1 MSKKDPAAVRVE
13 KLRPLLHQHNHA
25 YYNLG
30 EATIS
35 DAEFDSLFR
44 ELESLEKDH
53 PELRSD
59 DSPTQRVG
67 AGIQDAFESVQH
79 LVPMLSLS
87 NAFSEEELQD
97 YDRRVRDRLEKDDSD
112 KVSYVAEPKL
122 DGLAVSL
129 VYEEGILV
137 RGATRGDGY
146 TGEGITANL
155 KTIRSLPLRLLGDNP
170 PALLEV
176 RGEVF
181 MDKQGFNKLNKNAEK
196 TEQKIFANPRNA
208 AAGSLRLLDSGIT
221 AKRPLSI
228 YIYALGQV
236 EGENMPT
243 THFDTLQWLK
253 ELGFP
258 VNPETTRCE
267 GIAECFSWYEKMSEK
282 RESLEYEIDGCVF
295 KVDSLLDQ
303 AELGFVSRAPRWAIA
318 QKFPAEEVQ
327 TILED
332 VEFQVGRTG
341 AITPVARLR
350 PVAVAGVIVSNA
362 TLHNMDEVVRK
373 DVRIGDTVV
382 VRRAGDVIP
391 EVVRSIIE
399 LRPSETRGITMPS
412 ECTVCGSTVVQIEG
426 EAVSRC
432 SGGLVCQA
440 QRKEGIKHFASRK
453 ALDIEG
459 LGDKLVDQLLDAKL
473 IDHIDDLFNLEIKAL
488 LKLERMGEKSAT
500 NLLDA
505 LEASKQTTFARF
517 IYGLGI
523 REVGEAT
530 ALSLANTFDSIDGL
544 IAADEERLQ
553 KINDVGPIV
562 AGNLVRFFREPHNT
576 DVVNALLACGIHWP
590 KVERVQVDEMAQ
602 TEKGHTYVLTGKF
615 TDMTRDEA
623 KVKLQSLGAKIT
635 ASVSKN
641 TTAVIAGDAPGSKV
655 TKAEGLGVDVL
666 GEADLLKILS
676 S

>member
-1 MSKKDPAAVRVE
+1 MSIKDPAAVRAE
-13 KLRPLLHQHNHA
+13 KLRSLLHQHNHA
-25 YYNLG
+25 YFNLG

-35 DAEFDSLFR
+35 NAEFDSLFR
-44 ELESLEKDH
+44 ELESLEKTH
-53 PELRSD
+53 PELRFG

-67 AGIQDAFESVQH
+67 SGIQDAFESVRH

-97 YDRRVRDRLEKDDSD
+97 YDRRVRERLEKAESD
-112 KVSYVAEPKL
+112 KVYYVAEPKL

-129 VYEEGILV
+129 VYEHGLFV

-181 MDKQGFNKLNKNAEK
+181 MDKQGFNKLNENAEK
-196 TEQKIFANPRNA
+196 TEQKTFANPRNA

-228 YIYALGQV
+228 YIYALGLV
-236 EGENMPT
+236 EGGKKLA
-243 THFDTLQWLK
+243 THSDALAWLEK
-253 ELGFP
+253 LGFP
-258 VNPETTRCE
+258 VNPEIILCE
-267 GIAECFSWYEKMSEK
+267 GIAKCFSWYEEMSK
-282 RESLEYEIDGCVF
+282 NRESLRYEIDGCVF

-327 TILED
+327 TLLED

-341 AITPVARLR
+341 AVTPVARLQ
-350 PVAVAGVIVSNA
+350 PVAVAGVVVSNA
-362 TLHNMDEVVRK
+362 TLHNMDEVIRK

-399 LRPSETRGITMPS
+399 LRPSETRSITMPS
-412 ECTVCGSTVVQIEG
+412 ECPVCGSRVVQIEG

-459 LGDKLVDQLLDAKL
+459 LGDKLVDQLLDAGL
-473 IDHIDDLFNLEIKAL
+473 IDHIDDLFSLEMEAL

-500 NLLDA
+500 NLLKA

-530 ALSLANTFDSIDGL
+530 ALSLANTFDSVDGL

-562 AGNLVRFFREPHNT
+562 ASNIVRFFREPHNT
-576 DVVNALLACGIHWP
+576 DVVSALLACGISWP
-590 KVERVQVDEMAQ
+590 KVERIQLDEMPQ

-623 KVKLQSLGAKIT
+623 KVKLQGLGAKIT

-655 TKAEGLGVDVL
+655 SKAESLGVEVL
-666 GEADLLKILS
+666 GEADLLKMLS

>member
-1 MSKKDPAAVRVE
+1 MPIIDPAAVRAE
-13 KLRPLLHQHNHA
+13 KLRALLHQHNHA

-30 EATIS
+30 EATVS

-44 ELESLEKDH
+44 ELESLEKEH

-67 AGIQDAFESVQH
+67 AGVQDAFESVPH

-97 YDRRVRDRLEKDDSD
+97 YDRRVRERLEKAESD
-112 KVSYVAEPKL
+112 KVCYVAEPKL

-129 VYEEGILV
+129 VYEHGLLV

-181 MDKQGFNKLNKNAEK
+181 MDKQGFNKLNENAEK
-196 TEQKIFANPRNA
+196 TEQKVFANPRNA

-258 VNPETTRCE
+258 VNPETARCE
-267 GIAECFSWYEKMSEK
+267 GIAECFSWYEKMGKK
-282 RESLEYEIDGCVF
+282 RESLSYEIDGCVF

-327 TILED
+327 TLLED

-341 AITPVARLR
+341 AVTPVARLQ
-350 PVAVAGVIVSNA
+350 PVAVAGVVVSNA
-362 TLHNMDEVVRK
+362 TLHNMDEVIRK

-399 LRPSETRGITMPS
+399 LRPSETRRITMPS
-412 ECTVCGSTVVQIEG
+412 QCPVCGSRVVQIEG

-459 LGDKLVDQLLDAKL
+459 LGDKLVDQLLDAGL
-473 IDHIDDLFNLEIKAL
+473 IDHIDDLFSLEMEAL

-500 NLLDA
+500 NLLKA

-530 ALSLANTFDSIDGL
+530 ALSLANTFDSVDGL

-562 AGNLVRFFREPHNT
+562 ASNIVRFFREPHNT
-576 DVVNALLACGIHWP
+576 DVVSALLACGISWP
-590 KVERVQVDEMAQ
+590 KVERIQLDEMPQ

-623 KVKLQSLGAKIT
+623 KVKLQGLGAKIT

-655 TKAEGLGVDVL
+655 SKAESLGVEVL
-666 GEADLLKILS
+666 GEADLLKMLS

>member
-67 AGIQDAFESVQH
+67 AGIQDAFDSVQH

-129 VYEEGILV
+129 VYEDGILV

-196 TEQKIFANPRNA
+196 TEQKVFANPRNA
-208 AAGSLRLLDSGIT
+208 AAGSLRLLDTGIT

-253 ELGFP
+253 GLGFP

-267 GIAECFSWYEKMSEK
+267 GIAECFSWYEKMGEK

-341 AITPVARLR
+341 AITPVARLQ

-412 ECTVCGSTVVQIEG
+412 ECPVCGSTVVQIEG

-500 NLLDA
+500 NLLEA

-576 DVVNALLACGIHWP
+576 GVVNALLACGIHWP

-666 GEADLLKILS
+666 GEADLLRILS